1 MWRRHCKIW
10 VGVSCMIEVVGIGDP
25 IMDFLIHTNRIPVT
39 NGVSRL
45 KDYSWQG
52 GGKVPTALV
61 ALGILGVRTGIIGV
75 VGADAF
81 GRFCID
87 DFKRHNVDTS
97 RLIVDPKGRTTFCI
111 CLSEQ
116 ESQGRSFNGRGST
129 VRKLTVDDLDKAY
142 VTQGRFLHLSDMDQP
157 SRQAAVWARE
167 KGVTVAFDA
176 DYYHPEIEGNYELID
191 VFIASEFYYNGVFMD
206 DNYEKNCNSIQE
218 QGPEIVVFTFGERGC
233 LGVYGDKYFK
243 IPAFKVEVMDTT
255 GAGDVYHG
263 AFIYG
268 LLQGWD
274 VEYTAR
280 FSSAVAAIK
289 CTRVGGRAGI
299 PDVPTVE
306 KFLKDGGIDYIEID
320 RRVDFYWEYMFN
332 LSSEGA
338 SYL

>member
-97 RLIVDPKGRTTFCI
+97 RLIVDPNGRTTFCI

-129 VRKLTVDDLDKAY
+129 VRKLTVDDLD
-142 VTQGRFLHLSDMDQP
+142 
-157 SRQAAVWARE
+157 
-167 KGVTVAFDA
+167 
-176 DYYHPEIEGNYELID
+176 
-191 VFIASEFYYNGVFMD
+191 
-206 DNYEKNCNSIQE
+206 
-218 QGPEIVVFTFGERGC
+218 
-233 LGVYGDKYFK
+233 
-243 IPAFKVEVMDTT
+243 
-255 GAGDVYHG
+255 
-263 AFIYG
+263 
-268 LLQGWD
+268 
-274 VEYTAR
+274 
-280 FSSAVAAIK
+280 
-289 CTRVGGRAGI
+289 
-299 PDVPTVE
+299 
-306 KFLKDGGIDYIEID
+306 
-320 RRVDFYWEYMFN
+320 
-332 LSSEGA
+332 
-338 SYL
+338 

>member
-1 MWRRHCKIW
+1 
-10 VGVSCMIEVVGIGDP
+10 MIEVVGIGDP

-97 RLIVDPKGRTTFCI
+97 RLIVDPNGRTTFCI

-116 ESQGRSFNGRGST
+116 ETQGRSFIGRGST

-191 VFIASEFYYNGVFMD
+191 VFIASEFYYNAVFKD
-206 DNYEKNCNSIQE
+206 DNYEKNCKSIQE

-280 FSSAVAAIK
+280 FSSAVSAIK

-306 KFLKDGGIDYIEID
+306 KFLKDGVIDYTEID
-320 RRVDFYWEYMFN
+320 RRVDFYREYMFN